1 MPRFRNENGIDIQ
14 LTEAEET
21 ARDAEEATWSAGV
34 PARAAEEV
42 QNNRRAAYQS
52 ESDHLHF
59 EEARGEV
66 PEGTWAAKVTE
77 IKVRYPKWQTP
88 SE

>member
-1 MPRFRNENGIDIQ
+1 MARHHLKHNQQIPF
-14 LTEAEET
+14 TAEEE
-21 ARDAEEATWSAGV
+21 AAKDAEEAAWDAGA